1 MMYQND
7 INEYGCPL
15 RDQSGSVG
23 VQNFDLIIGLLAPEL
38 RAAFEAE
45 RAACQAELELYL
57 AANLSAEAASADAS
71 AGHEPDSIAECAP
84 APTSRALLGK
94 LEQWLGKRGRPRLR
108 GLIDGL
114 RPRVVAQ

>member
-1 MMYQND
+1 MYRND

-15 RDQSGSVG
+15 RDQTGSVG

-57 AANLSAEAASADAS
+57 AANLSVEREAADAVAS
-71 AGHEPDSIAECAP
+71 HEVDPIIDGAP
-84 APTSRALLGK
+84 LPTGRVLLGK